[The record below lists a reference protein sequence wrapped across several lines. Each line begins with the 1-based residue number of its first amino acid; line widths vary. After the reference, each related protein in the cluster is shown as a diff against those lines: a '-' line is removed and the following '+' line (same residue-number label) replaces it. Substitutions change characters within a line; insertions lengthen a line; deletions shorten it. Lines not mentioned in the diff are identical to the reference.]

1 MYLIDHHAC
10 TVGQNECLRAQ
21 YFVSQHMPAARFR
34 LSTLSLAVA
43 AALSVMAMH
52 SAQADAPI
60 SGSVSGP
67 YTWASGDLLINPG
80 VAVSGGSDG
89 VVADSASL
97 GILRNSGQLSGSFS
111 GIYIDGNTIDR
122 IENASSGSINGRDY
136 GIAIFSSSSL
146 VKTLVNSGTI
156 SSPNGT
162 AAISNEGTINT
173 LINNSG
179 GIILGGDLTAGIYNR
194 RNIGV
199 LTNSGT
205 IKGGVNQNNSLL
217 AYSYGIQNDN
227 RATIGTLNNNSGG
240 IIYGHASGIYN
251 YTSSGTALITELNN
265 SGLIDG
271 GGYGIWND
279 ERGKITTLN
288 NLADGTINNG
298 ILNGS
303 SSAAGTITTLNNAGT
318 IIDTSTVVT
327 PLGPYASSPVDDVIA
342 IHNVRGTIGTLN
354 NSGLISAI
362 KAIVIETNGII
373 TTLINSGT
381 IAGNIINNS
390 TRVQTISGGTGTVF
404 GSLTGLNDS
413 IGLITN
419 TRSNWVFGGGNQLL
433 NNNINVGT
441 NKVINS
447 AGVLQLNNQINITGN
462 YQQNAAATLNI
473 GVGNSATSNGNISD
487 GGYGRLI
494 VSGAAVIDTGS
505 SVALKKTGSYRFA
518 NGQRYLVIQAAS
530 SGTNYNEATLQYQAD
545 GYRGDITGSSLID
558 GSNLGLLLTLDGEI
572 INPASDANSRFALEG
587 LFKYTGT
594 DAALMNLFNAGAALG
609 TQSDAN
615 RAGSQLGPSSITFGI
630 VGAADTLGRHL
641 TDVAFNRLDHSSS
654 PTASDTSGLSGGD
667 GISDK
672 AGWGQF
678 FGGRAS
684 DDGRDG
690 VSGYHAGYTGLL
702 LGADTELNKQW
713 RAGGLLSYASTSVSN
728 DGDNAGSYANVDSYG
743 VTAYAGY
750 TAEPWYLNMSVSAM
764 RSDIDAHRVMDFS
777 GFNGTANSSYKG
789 MQYIAAVRG
798 GYPINVSDMVVT
810 PLAGLTYSSL
820 RLDSYTE
827 TGGNGAALRVDAA
840 DTYSLKSDVG
850 FKLERSYKTSYGLL
864 KPTAQL
870 LWRHEYSGTRMQ
882 SVANFAAD
890 TSGATTFVTQGPT
903 PVADT
908 GVLLLGATLLRND
921 NLTLSANYTLEMGG
935 GYTAQTGSLLARWR
949 F

>member
-10 TVGQNECLRAQ
+10 AAGQHACLRTQ
-21 YFVSQHMPAARFR
+21 DLVPQHVPAARLR
-34 LSTLSLAVA
+34 LSTLSLAVV
-43 AALSVMAMH
+43 AALSIMTMH
-52 SAQADAPI
+52 TAQADAPI

-80 VAVSGGSDG
+80 AAVSGGDDG
-89 VVADSASL
+89 VFSGGASL
-97 GILRNSGQLSGSFS
+97 GILSNSGQLSGSFS

-136 GIAIFSSSSL
+136 GIAIFSSSSV
-146 VKTLVNSGTI
+146 VKALVNSGTI
-156 SSPNGT
+156 SSPSGT

-194 RNIGV
+194 RNIGT

-217 AYSYGIQNDN
+217 AYSYGIQNDSS
-227 RATIGTLNNNSGG
+227 ATIGTLNNNSGG

-251 YTSSGTALITELNN
+251 YASSGTALITELNN

-279 ERGKITTLN
+279 GRGKITTLN
-288 NLADGTINNG
+288 NLAGGTINNG
-298 ILNGS
+298 ILNNS
-303 SSAAGTITTLNNAGT
+303 SGTGTITTLNNAGT
-318 IIDTSTVVT
+318 IIDTSTTVT

-342 IHNVRGTIGTLN
+342 IHNARGTIGTLN

-362 KAIVIETNGII
+362 NAIVIDANATI

-390 TRVQTISGGTGTVF
+390 TRAQTISGGTGTVF
-404 GSLTGLNDS
+404 GTLTGLNGS
-413 IGLITN
+413 IGQITN
-419 TRSNWVFGGGNQLL
+419 TRSNWVFNGGNQLL

-473 GVGNSATSNGNISD
+473 GVGNSAISNGNIGD

-494 VSGAAVIDTGS
+494 VSGAAVIDAGS

-530 SGTNYNEATLQYQAD
+530 FGTNYNEATLQYQAD
-545 GYRGDITGSSLID
+545 GYRGDITGSSVID

-572 INPASDANSRFALEG
+572 INPASDANSRSALEG

-609 TQSDAN
+609 TPPDAN
-615 RAGSQLGPSSITFGI
+615 RAGSQLAPSSITFGI

-641 TDVAFNRLDHSSS
+641 TDVTFNRLDHPSS
-654 PTASDTSGLSGGD
+654 PTSSDASGLSGGD
-667 GISDK
+667 GTSDN

-684 DDGRDG
+684 DDGREG
-690 VSGYHAGYTGLL
+690 VSGYHASYTGLL
-702 LGADTELNKQW
+702 LGADTELNTQW
-713 RAGGLLSYASTSVSN
+713 RAGGLFSYATTSVSN
-728 DGDNAGSYANVDSYG
+728 DGNNTGSYANVDAYG
-743 VTAYAGY
+743 LTAYAGY
-750 TAEPWYLNMSVSAM
+750 TGEPWYVNMSVGAV
-764 RSDIDAHRVMDFS
+764 RSDVDAHRAIDFS
-777 GFNGTANSSYKG
+777 GFNGIANSSYKG

-798 GYPINVSDMVVT
+798 GYPINVNDIVVT

-827 TGGNGAALRVDAA
+827 TGGNGAALNVAAA
-840 DTYSLKSDVG
+840 DTDSLKSDVG
-850 FKLERSYKTSYGLL
+850 FKIERSYKTSCGLL

-870 LWRHEYSGTRMQ
+870 LWRHEYNDTRMQ
-882 SVANFAAD
+882 SVANFAVD
-890 TSGATTFVTQGPT
+890 TSGATTFVTQGAT
-903 PVADT
+903 PITDT
-908 GVLLLGATLLRND
+908 AVLSLGATLLRND

-935 GYTAQTGSLLARWR
+935 GYTAQTGGLLARWR

>member
-1 MYLIDHHAC
+1 MYRIDRHAC
-10 TVGQNECLRAQ
+10 VTGQNEYLRTQ
-21 YFVSQHMPAARFR
+21 DFFPQDMPVPRFR
-34 LSTLSLAVA
+34 LRTLSLAVA
-43 AALSVMAMH
+43 AALSIMAAH

-80 VAVSGGSDG
+80 ATVSGGGDG
-89 VVADSASL
+89 VVADGASL
-97 GILRNSGQLSGSFS
+97 GIMNNSGQLSGSFS

-122 IENASSGSINGRDY
+122 IENTSSGSINGRDY

-156 SSPNGT
+156 SSPNGS

-194 RNIGV
+194 RNIGI
-199 LTNSGT
+199 LSNSGT

-227 RATIGTLNNNSGG
+227 RATIDTLNNNSGG

-288 NLADGTINNG
+288 NLAGGTINNG

-303 SSAAGTITTLNNAGT
+303 SGAAGTITTLNNAGT

-327 PLGPYASSPVDDVIA
+327 PLGPYASSPMDDVIA

-362 KAIVIETNGII
+362 NAIVIETNATI

-390 TRVQTISGGTGTVF
+390 NRVQTISGGTGTVF

-447 AGVLQLNNQINITGN
+447 AGVLQLNNQISITGN

-473 GVGNSATSNGNISD
+473 GVGDSATSNGNISD

-494 VSGAAVIDTGS
+494 VSGAAVIDAGS
-505 SVALKKTGSYRFA
+505 NVALKKTGSYRFA

-545 GYRGDITGSSLID
+545 GYRGDITGSSVID

-572 INPASDANSRFALEG
+572 INPASDANSRSALEG

-609 TQSDAN
+609 TPSDAN

-630 VGAADTLGRHL
+630 VGAAYTLGRHL
-641 TDVAFNRLDHSSS
+641 TDVAFNRLGHSST
-654 PTASDTSGLSGGD
+654 PTSLDTSGLSGGE

-713 RAGGLLSYASTSVSN
+713 RAGGLFSYASTSVSN

-750 TAEPWYLNMSVSAM
+750 TAEPWYLNMSVSAI

-777 GFNGTANSSYKG
+777 GFNGRANSSYQG
-789 MQYIAAVRG
+789 RQYIAAVRG
-798 GYPINVSDMVVT
+798 GYPINVNDMVVT

-827 TGGNGAALRVDAA
+827 TGGNGAALRVAAA
-840 DTYSLKSDVG
+840 DTHTLKSDVG

-864 KPTAQL
+864 EPTAKL
-870 LWRHEYSGTRMQ
+870 LWRHEYSDTRLQ

-890 TSGATTFVTQGPT
+890 VSGATTFVSQGST

-908 GVLLLGATLLRND
+908 AVLSLGATLLRND
-921 NLTLSANYTLEMGG
+921 NLTLSANYTLEKGG